1 MDSLTHTLIA
11 VASMAIS
18 FYIGRRF
25 GASDAFAIGLQV
37 GAEGAIDKLVSVLNR
52 EYGITIQLD
61 EEQIEEN

>member
-1 MDSLTHTLIA
+1 
-11 VASMAIS
+11 MAIS